1 MKHTR
6 NNMRTIAFLLIMASF
21 LFSCKEGNRVQEE
34 TLQAKIDSLE
44 TANASQ
50 ASQLKDI
57 TDFMNVV
64 SEGLDSIAE
73 QEQLLMG
80 NGRGVEGGK
89 LTKEQLRENLK
100 AFAAL
105 LERQRNRIS
114 ELEDSLTSRGRSMAS
129 LRNVITYLNQQLD
142 EKNNTIASLQASLN
156 NKNVDIQKLRKQVT
170 KLTDT
175 NTELEEAVKQQ
186 GEALV
191 IQSEVINEG
200 YVKIGTKKELKQAGI
215 LSGGFLK
222 KRKLDV
228 TQFHNGGFQKVDI
241 RNFTEMEIPS
251 KKIEILTQMP
261 ESSYYI
267 TSNDN
272 SSTLKII
279 NPTAFW
285 SVSNYLVIQTK

>member
-1 MKHTR
+1 
-6 NNMRTIAFLLIMASF
+6 MRSSKLTTQIATFLLALTS
-21 LFSCKEGNRVQEE
+21 LVSSCKDDNRMQEMM
-34 TLQAKIDSLE
+34 QARIDSLE
-44 TANASQ
+44 TTNASQ

-57 TDFMNVV
+57 TDFMTVV

-73 QEQLLMG
+73 QEQLLMDS
-80 NGRGVEGGK
+80 GRGVEGGK

-170 KLTDT
+170 NLATAKE
-175 NTELEEAVKQQ
+175 ELEETVKNQ

-191 IQSEVINEG
+191 VQSDVINEG
-200 YVKIGTKKELKQAGI
+200 YVKIGTKKELKQAGL
-215 LSGGFLK
+215 LSGGFLSK
-222 KRKLDV
+222 KKLDV
-228 TQFHNGGFQKVDI
+228 SKFQNGGFQKVDI
-241 RNFTEMEIPS
+241 RNFTEINIPS
-251 KKIEILTQMP
+251 EKIKILTQMP

-267 TSNDN
+267 TENDN
-272 SSTLKII
+272 SSTLKIL
-279 NPTAFW
+279 NPTVFW

>member
-1 MKHTR
+1 
-6 NNMRTIAFLLIMASF
+6 MRSTKLTIQIATFLLALTSF
-21 LFSCKEGNRVQEE
+21 VSSCKDDNRMQEMM
-34 TLQAKIDSLE
+34 QARIDSLE
-44 TANASQ
+44 TTNASQ

-57 TDFMNVV
+57 TDFMTVV

-114 ELEDSLTSRGRSMAS
+114 ELEDSLTSRGRSMTS

-170 KLTDT
+170 TLTT
-175 NTELEEAVKQQ
+175 AKEELEETVKNQ

-191 IQSEVINEG
+191 VQSDVINEG
-200 YVKIGTKKELKQAGI
+200 YVKIGTKKELKQAGL
-215 LSGGFLK
+215 LSGGFLSK
-222 KRKLDV
+222 KKLDV
-228 TQFHNGGFQKVDI
+228 SKFQNGGFQKVDI
-241 RNFTEMEIPS
+241 RNFTEMNIPS
-251 KKIEILTQMP
+251 EKIKILTQMP

-267 TSNDN
+267 TENDN
-272 SSTLKII
+272 SSTLKIL
-279 NPTAFW
+279 NPTVFW

>member
-1 MKHTR
+1 
-6 NNMRTIAFLLIMASF
+6 MRSSKLTIQIATFLLALTS
-21 LFSCKEGNRVQEE
+21 LVSSCKDDNRMQEMM
-34 TLQAKIDSLE
+34 QARIDSLE
-44 TANASQ
+44 TTNASQ

-80 NGRGVEGGK
+80 SGRGVEGGK

-114 ELEDSLTSRGRSMAS
+114 ELEDSLTTRGRSMAS

-170 KLTDT
+170 NLATAKE
-175 NTELEEAVKQQ
+175 ELEETVKNQ

-191 IQSEVINEG
+191 VQSDVINEG
-200 YVKIGTKKELKQAGI
+200 YVKIGTKKELKQAGL
-215 LSGGFLK
+215 LSGGFLSK
-222 KRKLDV
+222 KKLDV
-228 TQFHNGGFQKVDI
+228 SKFQNGGFQKVDI
-241 RNFTEMEIPS
+241 RNFTEMNIPS
-251 KKIEILTQMP
+251 EKIKILTQMP

-267 TSNDN
+267 TENDN
-272 SSTLKII
+272 SSTLKIL
-279 NPTAFW
+279 NPTVFW